1 MAEPTV
7 FDDPEHV
14 GHAILRLLDA
24 REIAPAV
31 ALRLA
36 DMTFLGADGRRGRGL
51 HLFASEAIGPL
62 PTRDFRLGPDITA
75 HVREAEIV
83 TLLEADGGV
92 LGTIVWEGIRVPP
105 LAGVGPRLSA
115 GGGKTGRAIT
125 AAPMFAARATDA
137 NPSNDLAATVET
149 VADSAH
155 GPMPRRGRTVQATAL
170 VVVPLLAL
178 LLALAAVLTGLVGWR
193 LEPAEATFAGLSGG
207 VFAPAERRIRL
218 VLAWYAKPFLASS
231 PVPAD
236 AVPGWVVLRQDRAG
250 YGWALDLAPA
260 EPARFLAS
268 GPHEARLS
276 LQFPL
281 RTIAD
286 ALIVSLLVEPAKPM
300 PPVSAA
306 PPPAPNPPPAPTKVP
321 VTTIDDAACDRLAGN
336 RFDGDH
342 PATAGF
348 TDEIFTL
355 SQANLDVGLAVCDPG
370 TARSGA
376 DRRFA
381 VQRGRLLAHL
391 ALTRLAARDIAG
403 ATSDM
408 DAAVALWR
416 HGDELGSAYAA
427 NLLGAYHS
435 GTFNRPS
442 HAFVAPDDRAA
453 DAFWKKAMEGGNIV
467 AERNYAAQLLA
478 GKGVAAD
485 PARAVALL
493 RDAAGKGDLHASGV
507 LGMALYTGSP
517 PGVALDKMAAWPLV
531 VAAQCVNPSAAA
543 LVEHIIAVGAQ
554 PASIHRDCR

>member
-7 FDDPEHV
+7 VDDPEHV
-14 GHAILRLLDA
+14 GHAILRLLEA
-24 REIAPAV
+24 REIAPTV

-36 DMTFLGADGRRGRGL
+36 DMTFLGADGRRGRGP
-51 HLFASEAIGPL
+51 HLFASEAVGPL
-62 PTRDFRLGPDITA
+62 PTRDFRLGPDVTA

-92 LGTIVWEGIRVPP
+92 LGTIIWEGIRVPP
-105 LAGVGPRLSA
+105 LAGVGPRLGTGS
-115 GGGKTGRAIT
+115 GKTGRAIT
-125 AAPMFAARATDA
+125 AAPISAARALDA
-137 NPSNDLAATVET
+137 IPSNDLAATANT
-149 VADSAH
+149 VAGLTH
-155 GPMPRRGRTVQATAL
+155 GPMPLRGRTVRAMAL
-170 VVVPLLAL
+170 VVPLLAL
-178 LLALAAVLTGLVGWR
+178 LLALATVLTGLVGWR
-193 LEPAEATFAGLSGG
+193 LEPDEAAFAGVSGG
-207 VFAPAERRIRL
+207 VFAPAERRVRL

-236 AVPGWVVLRQDRAG
+236 AVPGWVVLRQDRSG

-260 EPARFLAS
+260 ESTRSLSS
-268 GPHEARLS
+268 GSHEARLP
-276 LQFPL
+276 LRFPL
-281 RTIAD
+281 RTIAN
-286 ALIVSLLVEPAKPM
+286 ALIVLLVVEPAKPV
-300 PPVSAA
+300 PPVPAA
-306 PPPAPNPPPAPTKVP
+306 LPPAPNPPPAPTKAL

-348 TDEIFTL
+348 TDEVFTL
-355 SQANLDVGLAVCDPG
+355 SKADLDVGLAVCDSG

-376 DRRFA
+376 DRRFT

-442 HAFVAPDDRAA
+442 HAFVAPDDRVA

-493 RDAAGKGDLHASGV
+493 RDAASKGDIHASGV
-507 LGMALYTGSP
+507 LGVALYTGTP
-517 PGVALDKMAAWPLV
+517 PGVTLDKMAGWPLV
-531 VAAQCVNPSAAA
+531 VAAQCVDPSAAA
-543 LVEHIIAVGAQ
+543 LLEHIITIGAQ
-554 PASIHRDCR
+554 PASTHRDCR